1 MSDEKNKTTI
11 STAITAM
18 ISGGSGSNRG
28 SGGRN
33 LTAEC
38 S

>member
-1 MSDEKNKTTI
+1 MSDEKNNPTV
-11 STAITAM
+11 SAAITAM